1 VRGERIRLTVGAVA
15 HGGHCVARHDGR
27 VIFVRHALPGEVV
40 TVEVTEG
47 GADAKFWRADA
58 VEIHEPSP
66 DRVPS
71 AWPEAGAG
79 GVGGGELAHV
89 ALPAQRAWKLAVL
102 REAFERFAGPTQGAT
117 DFPSDEVR
125 AAPLGG
131 DGTETGG
138 GAGGGAAVGGDAAGG
153 LGYRTRVSAV
163 AGPDGRASMRAFR
176 SHAVRRL
183 DRMPLATA
191 AAEEALLAGHWT
203 EGATIDV
210 VNASGEDKVRV
221 LVDGR
226 PWTGRGVDRRPNA
239 PSHVREVVTVGG
251 QEHAFRVAA
260 GAFWQVHREAAT
272 NLAREVVDRVGDA
285 GAVLDLYAGS
295 GLFTLPLAATGREVS
310 SVESDPQAAKDA
322 RRNLHAHPAARVIE
336 GDVRQMLHA
345 GLGRY
350 DAVVLDPPRSGAGR
364 ATLEALHTTGAS
376 TLVYV
381 ACDPVA
387 LARDVAILRDLGY
400 ALESATAWDL
410 FPMTHHIETVATFRR
425 G

>member
-1 VRGERIRLTVGAVA
+1 MERFRVTVGAVA

-27 VIFVRHALPGEVV
+27 VIFVRHAVPGEVV
-40 TVEVTEG
+40 TLEVTDG
-47 GADAKFWRADA
+47 RPDAKFWRADA

-71 AWPEAGAG
+71 AWPEAGPG

-89 ALPAQRAWKLAVL
+89 ALLAQRAWKLAVL

-117 DFPSDEVR
+117 SFPGDAVLAAPGLDGPSDDE
-125 AAPLGG
+125 
-131 DGTETGG
+131 
-138 GAGGGAAVGGDAAGG
+138 AGG

-163 AGPDGRASMRAFR
+163 AGPDGRASMRGFR
-176 SHAVRRL
+176 SHVVL
-183 DRMPLATA
+183 TLGRMPLATA
-191 AAEEALLAGHWT
+191 AAEEALLAGRWP
-203 EGATIDV
+203 EGSTVDIVD
-210 VNASGEDKVRV
+210 ASGEDRVRV

-226 PWTGRGVDRRPNA
+226 PWGVRGLDRRPNA
-239 PSHVREVVTVGG
+239 PSHVREVVRVGAD
-251 QEHAFRVAA
+251 EHAFRVAA
-260 GAFWQVHREAAT
+260 GAFWQVHRAAPSVLVGEV
-272 NLAREVVDRVGDA
+272 LARVGDA

-322 RRNLHAHPAARVIE
+322 RRNLHAHPAARVVE
-336 GDVRQMLHA
+336 GDVRQMLRA

-364 ATLEALHTTGAS
+364 ATLEALHATGAS

-387 LARDVAILRDLGY
+387 LARDVAILRELGY
-400 ALESATAWDL
+400 ELESATAWDL
-410 FPMTHHIETVATFRR
+410 FPMTQHVETVATFRR

>member
-1 VRGERIRLTVGAVA
+1 MTGDSGPGQRIRLTVGAVA

-40 TVEVTEG
+40 TAEVTEG
-47 GADAKFWRADA
+47 TADAKFWRADA
-58 VEIHEPSP
+58 AEVHEASP

-71 AWPEAGAG
+71 AWPEAGPG

-89 ALPAQRAWKLAVL
+89 TLPAQRAWKLAVL

-117 DFPSDEVR
+117 PFPGDEVR
-125 AAPLGG
+125 AVPG
-131 DGTETGG
+131 DDE
-138 GAGGGAAVGGDAAGG
+138 AGG

-176 SHAVRRL
+176 SHAVRTL
-183 DRMPLATA
+183 ERMPLATP
-191 AAEEALLAGHWT
+191 AAEEALLSGRWK
-203 EGATIDV
+203 EGAEIAV
-210 VNASGEDKVRV
+210 VDASGEDKVRV

-226 PWTGRGVDRRPNA
+226 PWTARGVDRRPNA
-239 PSHVREVVTVGG
+239 PSHVREVVTLGG
-251 QEHAFRVAA
+251 EEPSYRVAA
-260 GAFWQVHREAAT
+260 GGFWQVHRAAPGI
-272 NLAREVVDRVGDA
+272 LAREVVERIGDA

-310 SVESDPQAAKDA
+310 SVESDPQAAKYA

-336 GDVRQMLHA
+336 GDVREMVRA

-387 LARDVAILRDLGY
+387 LARDVATLRELGY
-400 ALESATAWDL
+400 VLESAAAWDL
-410 FPMTHHIETVATFRR
+410 YPMTHHVETVATFRR

>member
-1 VRGERIRLTVGAVA
+1 VERIRLTVGAVA

-58 VEIHEPSP
+58 VEIHEASP
-66 DRVPS
+66 DRVSS
-71 AWPEAGAG
+71 AWPEAGPG

-117 DFPSDEVR
+117 AFPSGEVR
-125 AAPLGG
+125 AVAG
-131 DGTETGG
+131 DDE
-138 GAGGGAAVGGDAAGG
+138 AGG
-153 LGYRTRVSAV
+153 LGYRTRVGAV

-176 SHAVRRL
+176 SHSVRTL
-183 DRMPLATA
+183 ERMPLATV
-191 AAEEALLAGHWT
+191 AAEEALLAGRWT
-203 EGATIDV
+203 EGATIEV
-210 VNASGEDKVRV
+210 VDASGEERVRV

-239 PSHVREVVTVGG
+239 PSHVREVVTVAGE
-251 QEHAFRVAA
+251 EHSYRIAA
-260 GAFWQVHREAAT
+260 GGFWQVHREAPAI
-272 NLAREVVDRVGDA
+272 LAREVVERVGDA

-322 RRNLHAHPAARVIE
+322 RRNLHAHSAARVIE
-336 GDVRQMLHA
+336 GDVRQMLRA

-387 LARDVAILRDLGY
+387 LARDVAILRELGY
-400 ALESATAWDL
+400 LLESATAWDL
-410 FPMTHHIETVATFRR
+410 YPMTHHVETVATFRH
-425 G
+425 

>member
-1 VRGERIRLTVGAVA
+1 MERLRLTVGAVA

-27 VIFVRHALPGEVV
+27 VIFVRHTLPGEVV
-40 TVEVTEG
+40 TAEVTEG

-58 VEIHEPSP
+58 VEIHEASP

-71 AWPEAGAG
+71 AWPEAGPG

-89 ALPAQRAWKLAVL
+89 ALPAQGAWKLAVL
-102 REAFERFAGPTQGAT
+102 REAFQRFAGPTHGVGL
-117 DFPSDEVR
+117 FPSDEVW
-125 AAPLGG
+125 
-131 DGTETGG
+131 
-138 GAGGGAAVGGDAAGG
+138 AAVGATGPGDDEAGG
-153 LGYRTRVSAV
+153 LGYRTRVGAV

-183 DRMPLATA
+183 ERMPLATP
-191 AAEEALLAGHWT
+191 AAEEALLGGRWT
-203 EGATIDV
+203 EGATIEV
-210 VNASGEDKVRV
+210 VDASGEDKVRV

-226 PWTGRGVDRRPNA
+226 PWTARGVDRRPNA
-239 PSHVREVVTVGG
+239 PSHVREVVGLGG
-251 QEHAFRVAA
+251 EEHSYRVAA
-260 GAFWQVHREAAT
+260 GGFWQVHRAAPEI
-272 NLAREVVDRVGDA
+272 LAREVVERVGDA

-336 GDVRQMLHA
+336 GDVREMLRA

-350 DAVVLDPPRSGAGR
+350 DAVVMDPPRSGAGR

-410 FPMTHHIETVATFRR
+410 YPMTHHVETVATFRR
-425 G
+425 A

>member
-1 VRGERIRLTVGAVA
+1 VTERIRLTVGAVA

-40 TVEVTEG
+40 TVEVTD
-47 GADAKFWRADA
+47 ARPDAKFWRADA

-71 AWPEAGAG
+71 AWPEAGPG

-117 DFPSDEVR
+117 PFPGEEVL
-125 AAPLGG
+125 AVSG
-131 DGTETGG
+131 D
-138 GAGGGAAVGGDAAGG
+138 DAAGG
-153 LGYRTRVSAV
+153 LGYRTRVGAV
-163 AGPDGRASMRAFR
+163 AGKDGRASMRAFR
-176 SHAVRRL
+176 SHAVKTL
-183 DRMPLATA
+183 ERMPLATA
-191 AAEEALLAGHWT
+191 AAEEALLAGRWP
-203 EGATIDV
+203 EGSTVDV
-210 VNASGEDKVRV
+210 VDASGEDRVRV

-226 PWTGRGVDRRPNA
+226 PWGAHGADRRPNA
-239 PSHVREVVTVGG
+239 PSHVREVVTVEGVEYG
-251 QEHAFRVAA
+251 YRVAA
-260 GAFWQVHREAAT
+260 GAFWQVHRAAPEV
-272 NLAREVVDRVGDA
+272 LVREVLARVGDA

-322 RRNLHAHPAARVIE
+322 RRNLHAHPAARVVE
-336 GDVRQMLHA
+336 GDVREMLRA

-364 ATLEALHTTGAS
+364 ATLEALHTAGAAQ
-376 TLVYV
+376 LVYV

-387 LARDVAILRDLGY
+387 LARDVAILRELGY
-400 ALESATAWDL
+400 DLDSATAWDL
-410 FPMTHHIETVATFRR
+410 YPMTHHVETVATFRL

>member
-1 VRGERIRLTVGAVA
+1 MTRDPGLGERIRLTVGAVA

-40 TVEVTEG
+40 TAEVTDG
-47 GADAKFWRADA
+47 GTDAKFWRADA
-58 VEIHEPSP
+58 VEIHEASP

-71 AWPEAGAG
+71 AWPEAGPG

-102 REAFERFAGPTQGAT
+102 REAFERFAGPTQGT
-117 DFPSDEVR
+117 TTFPSDEVR
-125 AAPLGG
+125 AAPG
-131 DGTETGG
+131 DEES
-138 GAGGGAAVGGDAAGG
+138 GG

-176 SHAVRRL
+176 SHAVRTL
-183 DRMPLATA
+183 ERMPLATA
-191 AAEEALLAGHWT
+191 AAEGALLAGRWK
-203 EGATIDV
+203 EGATVEVID
-210 VNASGEDKVRV
+210 ASGEDKVRV

-226 PWTGRGVDRRPNA
+226 PWTARGVDRRPNA
-239 PSHVREVVTVGG
+239 PSHVREVVTVAGE
-251 QEHAFRVAA
+251 EHSYRVAA
-260 GAFWQVHREAAT
+260 GAFWQVHRAAPSI
-272 NLAREVVDRVGDA
+272 LAAEVVERVGDA

-322 RRNLHAHPAARVIE
+322 RRNLHAHPASRVVE
-336 GDVRQMLHA
+336 GDVRQMLRA

-387 LARDVAILRDLGY
+387 LARDVATLRELGY
-400 ALESATAWDL
+400 ELESATGWDL
-410 FPMTHHIETVATFRR
+410 YPMTHHVETVATFRR
-425 G
+425 A